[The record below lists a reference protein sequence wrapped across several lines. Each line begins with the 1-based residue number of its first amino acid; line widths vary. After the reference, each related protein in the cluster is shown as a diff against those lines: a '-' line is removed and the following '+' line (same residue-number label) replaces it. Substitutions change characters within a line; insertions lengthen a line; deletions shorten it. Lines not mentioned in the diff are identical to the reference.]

1 MNQAFEG
8 PRYLV
13 AFGPKRV
20 PHCFTDVLILGGGLA
35 GLRAALAIDPRLAV
49 TVVTK
54 DDLQASSSQ
63 WAQGGIAS
71 VVDPEDRFD
80 THVADTLTA
89 GCGPHCGTEAGGGC
103 TSGGCSTCAVVGAC
117 KSH

>member
-1 MNQAFEG
+1 MSEAFEG

-13 AFGPKRV
+13 SFGPKRV

-35 GLRAALAIDPRLAV
+35 GLRAALAVDPRLSV

-54 DDLQASSSQ
+54 DDLRSSSSQ
-63 WAQGGIAS
+63 WAQGGIAG

-80 THVADTLTA
+80 NHVADTLTA
-89 GCGPHCGTEAGGGC
+89 GCGLWL
-103 TSGGCSTCAVVGAC
+103 SNRS
-117 KSH
+117 

>member
-1 MNQAFEG
+1 MSQPFVG
-8 PRYLV
+8 PRHLV
-13 AFGPKRV
+13 AFSPKRI
-20 PHCFTDVLILGGGLA
+20 PHCFTDVLVLGGGLA
-35 GLRAALAIDPRLAV
+35 GLRAALAVDPRLAV

-80 THVADTLTA
+80 NHVADTLTA
-89 GCGPHCGTEAGGGC
+89 GRRPLPPAHRRRRVPPPPVLPAR
-103 TSGGCSTCAVVGAC
+103 GA
-117 KSH
+117 